1 MTHEVFSVRQ
11 SHAGMFLERLDFY
24 TVWGF
29 TMARLGGGAHSA
41 AWAQMFADALDMPIG
56 EPAGEEMGT

>member
-1 MTHEVFSVRQ
+1 
-11 SHAGMFLERLDFY
+11 MFLERLDFY